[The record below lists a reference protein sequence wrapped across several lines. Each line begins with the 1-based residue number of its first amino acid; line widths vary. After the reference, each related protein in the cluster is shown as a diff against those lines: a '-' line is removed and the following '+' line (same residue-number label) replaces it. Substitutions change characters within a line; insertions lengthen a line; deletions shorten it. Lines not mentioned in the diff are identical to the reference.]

1 MLISQ
6 AVDIINRVKIHKL
19 MPHAKCY
26 YVLWKSVCIF
36 VGLFACV
43 YVCGPVCIF
52 VI

>member
-1 MLISQ
+1 MLTSQ
-6 AVDIINRVKIHKL
+6 AVEIINIDKIHIL

-26 YVLWKSVCIF
+26 YVLWKSVCIW

-43 YVCGPVCIF
+43 YVCGPVCMF